1 MQATTRVCSSNRYF
15 NGRRTSCDAQLG
27 GQNIFQ
33 KSKNDTIS
41 QNVSETI
48 LTLRWYL
55 VGKIIDELK
64 APYYLM

>member
-1 MQATTRVCSSNRYF
+1 MHNWEKY
-15 NGRRTSCDAQLG
+15 
-27 GQNIFQ
+27 IP

-55 VGKIIDELK
+55 VGKIIDD
-64 APYYLM
+64 